1 MRGGGIGIVHINRVG
16 FIENVG
22 AFFTEGQSK
31 LPVII
36 NDSSILRPGVGA
48 SRYKLE

>member
-1 MRGGGIGIVHINRVG
+1 MRINRVG

-22 AFFTEGQSK
+22 AFFTRGAKQTTRNNE
-31 LPVII
+31 VF
-36 NDSSILRPGVGA
+36 ILRPGWGA